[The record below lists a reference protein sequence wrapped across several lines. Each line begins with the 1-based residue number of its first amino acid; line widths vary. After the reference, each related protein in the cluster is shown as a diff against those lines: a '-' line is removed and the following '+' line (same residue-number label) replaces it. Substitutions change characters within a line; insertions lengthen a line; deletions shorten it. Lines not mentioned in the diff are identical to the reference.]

1 MKNNTENKNNKDF
14 KRVYEA
20 LRGAVKCST
29 TDLMTG
35 ETKDVGLE
43 EIMDE
48 RTFTNI
54 MKKRMK

>member
-20 LRGAVKCST
+20 LRGGVKCST

>member
-1 MKNNTENKNNKDF
+1 M
-14 KRVYEA
+14 YEA
-20 LRGAVKCST
+20 LREATKLSI

-48 RTFTNI
+48 QTFINI

>member
-1 MKNNTENKNNKDF
+1 MKNNVENKDNRDF
-14 KRVYEA
+14 KRMYEA
-20 LRGAVKCST
+20 LREATKLSI
-29 TDLMTG
+29 TDLLTG

-48 RTFTNI
+48 QTFINI

>member
-1 MKNNTENKNNKDF
+1 MKNNVENKDNRDF
-14 KRVYEA
+14 KRMYEA
-20 LRGAVKCST
+20 LREAIKFSI

-48 RTFTNI
+48 QTFTNI

>member
-1 MKNNTENKNNKDF
+1 M
-14 KRVYEA
+14 YEA
-20 LRGAVKCST
+20 LREATKFSI

-48 RTFTNI
+48 QTFTNI